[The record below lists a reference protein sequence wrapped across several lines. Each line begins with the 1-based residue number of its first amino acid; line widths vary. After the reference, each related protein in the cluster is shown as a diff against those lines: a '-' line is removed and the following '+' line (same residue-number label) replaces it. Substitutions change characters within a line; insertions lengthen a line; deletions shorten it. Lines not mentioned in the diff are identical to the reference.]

1 MASHPNRRRFLQSV
15 LAAGAGIGL
24 AELLPRSALAR
35 SKDAAPITPTRLN
48 DHLVVFAGAGA
59 NVAAAHGPEGILLVD
74 GGLPEHSEELLD
86 TVYRETRAKRVQTL
100 INTHWHPEQTG
111 SNERLGKGGTKIIGH
126 ENTRR
131 WLEYP
136 QTEPGH
142 TQSYGPLPAM
152 ARPSD
157 TLVSS
162 INMANASLQF
172 AGEKVEYGYLLQA
185 HTDGDLY
192 VFFRDS
198 NVLVAG
204 GALSN
209 DGWPVIDYETGGWI
223 GGLVEGLR
231 SLDRLVDD
239 KTQIVPANGPV
250 MTRADLQAQQKMYA
264 TILDRLSKLLRKG
277 MGPQE
282 ALAAEPTKE
291 FDAKWGDSKQ
301 FTLLAFK
308 SLWGHMAP
316 DA

>member
-1 MASHPNRRRFLQSV
+1 VQSV

-24 AELLPRSALAR
+24 AQTLPRSAAAR
-35 SKDAAPITPTRLN
+35 SRDAAPVTSNRLN
-48 DHLVVFAGAGA
+48 DQLMVFSGAGA
-59 NVAAAHGPEGILLVD
+59 NVVALHGAEGVLLVD
-74 GGLPEHSEELLD
+74 GGLPERSADLLEA
-86 TVYRETRAKRVQTL
+86 VYRETRSRQVKTL

-111 SNERLGKGGTKIIGH
+111 SNERLGKAGAKIIGH

-142 TQSYGPLPAM
+142 TQAYGPLSLK

-162 INMANASLQF
+162 VNLAKESLEF
-172 AGEKVEYGYLLQA
+172 AVEKVEYGYLLQA

-192 VFFRDS
+192 VFFRNS
-198 NVLVAG
+198 NILMAG
-204 GALSN
+204 GVLSN
-209 DGWPVIDYETGGWI
+209 AGWPVIDYETGGWL
-223 GGLVEGLR
+223 GGLVQGLR
-231 SLDRLVDD
+231 SLEGLVDD

-250 MTRADLQAQQKMYA
+250 MGRADVQAQGKMYA
-264 TILDRLSKLLRKG
+264 TILDRLSRLMRKG
-277 MGPQE
+277 MGPEE
-282 ALAAEPTKE
+282 ALAAKPTQE
-291 FDAKWGDSKQ
+291 FDAQWGDPRQ

-308 SLWGHMAP
+308 SLWGHFAP